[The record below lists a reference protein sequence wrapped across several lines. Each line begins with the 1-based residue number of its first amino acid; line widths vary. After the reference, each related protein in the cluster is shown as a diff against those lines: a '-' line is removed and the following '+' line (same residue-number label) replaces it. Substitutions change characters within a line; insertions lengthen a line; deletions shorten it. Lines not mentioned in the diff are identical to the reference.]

1 MATEFYSKAE
11 SDLRLDNRIKLEK
24 KIFEATSEV
33 NSFVSASEMT
43 TYWNDK
49 NTSLTPPEDTKE
61 FFRKDLNQ
69 LWRWNSTLPAKA
81 EFSRIIPDQIEV
93 KIEEAYVLTAGKS
106 NLSVF
111 EINDKFRAWLGDRYV
126 VGKII
131 SLLTDTFA
139 NSVNDDTKIKL
150 TIDSEI

>member
-106 NLSVF
+106 NLSV
-111 EINDKFRAWLGDRYV
+111 I
-126 VGKII
+126 
-131 SLLTDTFA
+131 
-139 NSVNDDTKIKL
+139 
-150 TIDSEI
+150 